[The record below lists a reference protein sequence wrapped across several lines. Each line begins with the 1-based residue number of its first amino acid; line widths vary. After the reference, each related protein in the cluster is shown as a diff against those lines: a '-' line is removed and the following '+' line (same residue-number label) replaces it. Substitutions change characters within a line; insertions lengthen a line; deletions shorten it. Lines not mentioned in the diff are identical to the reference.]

1 MSQTNGEAEV
11 TNLSGAQLGML
22 NQMLSSYLQERA
34 VIEARTAVINKTV
47 ADIAGAYLAG
57 LGITQTMVVDLATG
71 KLTPVP
77 DAPVVPQTESVKLG
91 G

>member
-1 MSQTNGEAEV
+1 MGQETGVSEV
-11 TNLSGAQLGML
+11 TNLSGAQLSQL
-22 NQMLSSYLQERA
+22 NLMIGGYLQEKTTL
-34 VIEARTAVINKTV
+34 EARIKVIDKTV

-57 LGITQTMVVDLATG
+57 LGVTQTMNVDLATG

>member
-11 TNLSGAQLGML
+11 TNLSEAQLGML
-22 NQMLSSYLQERA
+22 NRMLSSYLQELT
-34 VIEARTAVINKTV
+34 VIEARTAVINKTI
-47 ADIAGAYLAG
+47 ADIAGAYLIG

-71 KLTPVP
+71 KLTPVDQP
-77 DAPVVPQTESVKLG
+77 VAAPAG